1 LAELMVGKAA
11 TLLDLSVGKSLGARV
26 GWPAERVDSLTQ
38 EMKASMWAI
47 NELTGMYPKQ
57 QWSCDSVVRG
67 NSQLEELG
75 ERGLARQ
82 AIERSGESVLE
93 LSRKYDEQMAA
104 TIAQSQTAAPQP

>member
-1 LAELMVGKAA
+1 MVAKAA

-67 NSQLEELG
+67 NAYMSQLEELG